1 MRPVEKKNVGE
12 TVSYVNSKNQTITET
27 IQEYYSPYNNAK
39 MPLLGNLGWF
49 CSYCEGTHLPNEL
62 AVEHIE
68 PKGTNGEETAWNNFL
83 ISCGICNS
91 TKGHPEIH
99 EEDYHWPHTDNT
111 FRDFIYTAGGAV
123 MLNPHLDE
131 DEKGKAKKLFDLV
144 KLGAY
149 PGNELGPTPRD
160 FRWKKR
166 LETWDLAERLR
177 NKFNAGIADVEE
189 IICLAQKLGYWSVWF
204 TVFKGYDE
212 VRKRLI
218 STLPAHAP
226 PVLMQIIIMSRS
238 SETNKSVASHTFG
251 VRISFLVITNT
262 PYMISFWMIQEPSS
276 CEEFHFLKNV

>member
-12 TVSYVNSKNQTITET
+12 TVFYVNSKNQTITET

-49 CSYCEGTHLPNEL
+49 CSYYEGTHLPNEL

-131 DEKGKAKKLFDLV
+131 DEKGKAKKLFDL
-144 KLGAY
+144 
-149 PGNELGPTPRD
+149 PQI
-160 FRWKKR
+160 
-166 LETWDLAERLR
+166 R
-177 NKFNAGIADVEE
+177 N
-189 IICLAQKLGYWSVWF
+189 L
-204 TVFKGYDE
+204 
-212 VRKRLI
+212 
-218 STLPAHAP
+218 
-226 PVLMQIIIMSRS
+226 
-238 SETNKSVASHTFG
+238 
-251 VRISFLVITNT
+251 
-262 PYMISFWMIQEPSS
+262 
-276 CEEFHFLKNV
+276 

>member
-1 MRPVEKKNVGE
+1 MSSRIDLKSARLK
-12 TVSYVNSKNQTITET
+12 TAQK
-27 IQEYYSPYNNAK
+27 YSNW
-39 MPLLGNLGWF
+39 LLFYLF
-49 CSYCEGTHLPNEL
+49 FQKQAPFSVP
-62 AVEHIE
+62 
-68 PKGTNGEETAWNNFL
+68 
-83 ISCGICNS
+83 S
-91 TKGHPEIH
+91 
-99 EEDYHWPHTDNT
+99 
-111 FRDFIYTAGGAV
+111 

-218 STLPAHAP
+218 SDFTGTCASCFDANNHYEP
-226 PVLMQIIIMSRS
+226 IKR
-238 SETNKSVASHTFG
+238 NK
-251 VRISFLVITNT
+251 
-262 PYMISFWMIQEPSS
+262 
-276 CEEFHFLKNV
+276 

>member
-49 CSYCEGTHLPNEL
+49 CSYCEGTQLPNEL

-91 TKGHPEIH
+91 IKGHPVIH

-149 PGNELGPTPRD
+149 PGNEIGPTPRD

-218 STLPAHAP
+218 SDFTGTCASCFDANNHYEP
-226 PVLMQIIIMSRS
+226 IKR
-238 SETNKSVASHTFG
+238 NK
-251 VRISFLVITNT
+251 
-262 PYMISFWMIQEPSS
+262 
-276 CEEFHFLKNV
+276 